1 MKPQILLEI
10 LINCQNVPKSL
21 LKRGREH
28 LDIDGHHPSK
38 KCRLSHLDTQ
48 DMEWFKGEI
57 SGMKENILGI
67 QEYLKE
73 EVGFMLAEVIY
84 LLRESQDT

>member
-21 LKRGREH
+21 LKQGREH
-28 LDIDGHHPSK
+28 LDIDSHHPSK
-38 KCRLSHLDTQ
+38 KCRFSHLDTQ

-57 SGMKENILGI
+57 SAMKENILGI

-84 LLRESQDT
+84 LLRESEDT